1 MEIPKMPIDAG
12 TQVYGIFGSPV
23 RHSLSP
29 LIHNSQFKRLE
40 MNAVYLAFAV
50 TPHSLGLAFEAIRS
64 LGIRGVNLTIP
75 HKEDALNFIDE
86 IPEDVD
92 RSVGAL
98 NTVVNRDGKLYGYNT
113 DVPGF
118 LIALKEDL
126 SFNPEG
132 KSALV
137 LGAGGAARGVVS
149 ALARAHADRIFVTNR
164 TLERAE
170 GLRDTLGVF
179 FPETELEAVADA
191 ACLKDEKI
199 DLVINATSLGMK
211 EGDALPFDLK
221 MLSEETRVI
230 DLVYSPRLSPFLQE
244 AKKLGFPYANG
255 TGMLAAQAALS
266 FELWTG
272 QKEGVRE
279 SMLEML
285 KQCHL

>member
-1 MEIPKMPIDAG
+1 MEIPKMPIDAA

-29 LIHNSQFKRLE
+29 LIHNSQFKRLQ
-40 MNAVYLAFAV
+40 MNAVYLAFEV
-50 TPHSLGLAFEAIRS
+50 PPFSLRLAFEAIRS

-92 RSVGAL
+92 RCVGAL
-98 NTVVNRDGKLYGYNT
+98 NTIVNRDGQLYGYNT

-118 LIALKEDL
+118 LVALKKDL
-126 SFNPEG
+126 AFNPEG

-149 ALARAHADRIFVTNR
+149 ALARARAERIFVHNR
-164 TLERAE
+164 TPRRAE

-179 FPETELEAVADA
+179 FPETELETA
-191 ACLKDEKI
+191 ATLGALKGEKI
-199 DLVINATSLGMK
+199 DLVVNATSLGMK
-211 EGDALPFDLK
+211 ERDALPFDLK
-221 MLSEETRVI
+221 TLSKETRVY
-230 DLVYSPRLSPFLQE
+230 DLVYSTRHSPFLEE

-279 SMLEML
+279 SMLETL

>member
-1 MEIPKMPIDAG
+1 MDIPKMPIDAA

-23 RHSLSP
+23 GHSLSP
-29 LIHNSQFKRLE
+29 LIHNSQFKRLK
-40 MNAVYLAFAV
+40 MNAAYLAFEV
-50 TPHSLGLAFEAIRS
+50 SPDSLGLAFEAVRS

-92 RSVGAL
+92 RCVGAL
-98 NTVVNRDGKLYGYNT
+98 NTIVNRDGKLYGYNT

-118 LIALKEDL
+118 LVALKEEL

-149 ALARAHADRIFVTNR
+149 ALARARAERIFVHNR

-170 GLRDTLGVF
+170 GLRDYFAVF

-191 ACLKDEKI
+191 DVLKGEKI
-199 DLVINATSLGMK
+199 DLVVNATSLGMK
-211 EGDALPFDLK
+211 HGDGLPMDLK
-221 MLSEETRVI
+221 GLSKQPRVY
-230 DLVYSPRLSPFLQE
+230 DLVYSTKLSPFLEE
-244 AKKLGFPYANG
+244 AKKLGLSYANG

-266 FELWTG
+266 FGLWTG

-279 SMLEML
+279 SMLEAL
-285 KQCHL
+285 KQCH